1 MRRWLDA
8 GRAGFLF
15 LFFWLCLGALFVVFA
30 FGCRGGGGEASPSE
44 ERCRRLCEAS
54 FACEA
59 PGSEELHIECFTLCD
74 DLEGIN
80 RVNECHDEVD
90 AFYDCIEKHGACAD
104 LDVQCEEQ
112 QAVYSDCIADP
123 CSTDPERDI
132 CL

>member
-1 MRRWLDA
+1 MWGSLMIW
-8 GRAGFLF
+8 F
-15 LFFWLCLGALFVVFA
+15 LGAPWIA
-30 FGCRGGGGEASPSE
+30 GCRGGGGSASPSE

-54 FACEA
+54 FACEEPA
-59 PGSEELHIECFTLCD
+59 SEGLHIECFTLCD

-90 AFYDCIEKHGACAD
+90 SFYDCIEKHGACAN
-104 LDVQCEEQ
+104 LNVECEEQ

>member
-1 MRRWLDA
+1 MKRWLDA
-8 GRAGFLF
+8 GNAGVLVFSFGL
-15 LFFWLCLGALFVVFA
+15 LWAALGAA
-30 FGCRGGGGEASPSE
+30 ACRGGGGTASPSE

-54 FACEA
+54 LACED
-59 PGSEELHIECFTLCD
+59 PSGELHIECFTSCD
-74 DLEGIN
+74 DLEAIN

-90 AFYDCIEKHGACAD
+90 AFYDCIEKNGACAD
-104 LDVQCEEQ
+104 LDGVCEEQ

>member
-1 MRRWLDA
+1 MRRWLEA
-8 GRAGFLF
+8 SRAGLLGVLF
-15 LFFWLCLGALFVVFA
+15 GVAL
-30 FGCRGGGGEASPSE
+30 GCRGGGGSASPSE

-59 PGSEELHIECFTLCD
+59 PGEELHIECFTLCD

-90 AFYDCIEKHGACAD
+90 SFYDCIEKHGACAD
-104 LDVQCEEQ
+104 LDVECEEQ